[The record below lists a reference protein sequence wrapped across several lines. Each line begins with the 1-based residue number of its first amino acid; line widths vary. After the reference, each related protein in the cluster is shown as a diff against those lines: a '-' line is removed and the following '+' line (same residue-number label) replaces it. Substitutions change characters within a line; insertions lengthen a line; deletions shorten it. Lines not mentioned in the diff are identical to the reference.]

1 MAIQCYDLYQ
11 IMQHIRLPSSHGILD
26 NWCLQC
32 SKLRKTEMERKKIFN
47 LINVMFHY
55 VETRYVFR
63 VPLHA
68 KQIHGRS

>member
-1 MAIQCYDLYQ
+1 
-11 IMQHIRLPSSHGILD
+11 MQHKHVPSSHGTLG

-32 SKLRKTEMERKKIFN
+32 SKLRKREMERKKIFN
-47 LINVMFHY
+47 LINVMFRY

-68 KQIHGRS
+68 KQIYGRI